1 MRKILCLF
9 FVLCCVGL
17 KAQESSYWG
26 YHLILDCKGCD
37 LEKIK
42 SAEVLREF
50 AIQLVDKIDM
60 KRFGEPIVV
69 HFAEDNPE
77 AAGYSLVQLIE
88 TSAITGHF
96 VDQNGDC
103 YIDIFS
109 CKEYDADVAYEFVK
123 EFLGA
128 QNIKRTFLKRQA

>member
-17 KAQESSYWG
+17 NAQDNSYWG
-26 YHLILDCKGCD
+26 YHLILDCKACD
-37 LEKIK
+37 LDKIK

-60 KRFGEPIVV
+60 KRFGDPIVV

-96 VDQNGDC
+96 VDQSGDC